1 MSLSEM
7 LKERKYQEIWD
18 QYCSFLD
25 LSIEDYM
32 KIQRRLMEEQI
43 QLWSNCELGRSILK
57 GKQPKTIEEFR
68 KMVPLTTY
76 EDYADILLQK
86 RTDTL
91 PGNPVIWIQTTW
103 EGGRHPIKLAPY
115 TRSMLDVYKNN
126 VIACLILSTS
136 REKGKFDIS
145 DTDKFL
151 YGLAPLPF
159 ATGICL
165 YLRCQI
171 TDKFLYGLA
180 PLPFA
185 TGLFPLALN
194 EEIGIQFLPAVKD
207 AVNMSFS
214 ERNKA
219 GFKMAMQKDLE
230 FFFGLGSIAY
240 AVSQSLSTLSSKGS
254 ISLKE
259 LFKYKPSMLLRIL
272 KAKRICKKE
281 NRPLKPKDLFHLKG
295 FMVAGTDNW
304 CYKDDLEDLWGIR
317 PMELFAGTEPSI
329 SGTETWTRDGM
340 YFFPDTSFYEFIP
353 EEDMLKNLED
363 PSYVPRTCLMD
374 EVVPGEKYEIVITLF
389 KGGAF
394 ARYRVGDTYR
404 CVGLQ
409 NREDHTRIPRFE
421 YVDRVPNIIDIAGFT
436 RISENGIQSVISL
449 SGQPVTHWTAV
460 KEYNE
465 NNRPYLHLYIE
476 IERNALI
483 SHAVTT
489 DIMKS
494 LLTTYFKYIDQDYRD
509 LKKILGMDP
518 LCVTIL
524 RCGTFEKYWNK
535 KGKVIGKMNPS
546 PYELK
551 ELLELQNE
559 QKG

>member
-1 MSLSEM
+1 M
-7 LKERKYQEIWD
+7 
-18 QYCSFLD
+18 
-25 LSIEDYM
+25 
-32 KIQRRLMEEQI
+32 
-43 QLWSNCELGRSILK
+43 
-57 GKQPKTIEEFR
+57 
-68 KMVPLTTY
+68 
-76 EDYADILLQK
+76 
-86 RTDTL
+86 
-91 PGNPVIWIQTTW
+91 
-103 EGGRHPIKLAPY
+103 
-115 TRSMLDVYKNN
+115 
-126 VIACLILSTS
+126 
-136 REKGKFDIS
+136 
-145 DTDKFL
+145 
-151 YGLAPLPF
+151 
-159 ATGICL
+159 
-165 YLRCQI
+165 
-171 TDKFLYGLA
+171 
-180 PLPFA
+180 
-185 TGLFPLALN
+185 
-194 EEIGIQFLPAVKD
+194 
-207 AVNMSFS
+207 
-214 ERNKA
+214 
-219 GFKMAMQKDLE
+219 
-230 FFFGLGSIAY
+230 
-240 AVSQSLSTLSSKGS
+240 
-254 ISLKE
+254 
-259 LFKYKPSMLLRIL
+259 
-272 KAKRICKKE
+272 
-281 NRPLKPKDLFHLKG
+281 
-295 FMVAGTDNW
+295 
-304 CYKDDLEDLWGIR
+304 
-317 PMELFAGTEPSI
+317 
-329 SGTETWTRDGM
+329 
-340 YFFPDTSFYEFIP
+340 
-353 EEDMLKNLED
+353 
-363 PSYVPRTCLMD
+363 
-374 EVVPGEKYEIVITLF
+374 F

-524 RCGTFEKYWNK
+524 RCGTFEKYRNK